1 MAIVAANGEGPRGML
16 GGRRQDDEI
25 VQAAW
30 LYYVGNLS
38 QQQVS
43 DRLGIS
49 RFKVNRML
57 ADAREQGLVRISVEH
72 RTTATLALA
81 DRLAAAFGLDE
92 VQVAPV
98 PKPSE
103 DQDFERV
110 AVGILAANYLARLA
124 SGDQR
129 LVIGVGWGRTLSA
142 MADNL
147 LGLTNRNLT
156 FVSLMGSVTHATR
169 TAPGVVC
176 VRLASQTGGRA
187 MLLPAPFVADDEE
200 DCARILEQRLVKETL
215 TVARNASHALMSV
228 GECRDGAILF
238 ESGLFSPEQM
248 AELRRNNVVGDCC
261 GVFFTADGAVADI
274 PLNRC
279 TPCVKPSEMGDMDVV
294 VTAGGT
300 SKTAATLAVLR
311 AGFVNRLMIDETLA
325 RAVLD
330 QM

>member
-1 MAIVAANGEGPRGML
+1 MST
-16 GGRRQDDEI
+16 GRRQDDDI

-43 DRLGIS
+43 DRLGLS

-57 ADAREQGLVRISVEH
+57 ADAREQGMVRISVEH
-72 RTTATLALA
+72 RTSATLALA
-81 DRLAAAFGLDE
+81 DRLADAFGLAE

-98 PKPSE
+98 PAPTE
-103 DQDFERV
+103 DQDYERT
-110 AVGILAANYLARLA
+110 AVGILAATYLARIA

-147 LGLTNRNLT
+147 SGLTNRNLT
-156 FVSLMGSVTHATR
+156 FVSLMGSVTHATH

-176 VRLASQTGGRA
+176 VRLAAQTGGRA
-187 MLLPAPFVADDEE
+187 MLLPAPFVADSEAA
-200 DCARILEQRLVKETL
+200 CAVVLDQRLVRETL

-238 ESGLFSPEQM
+238 ESGLFSPEQL
-248 AELRRNNVVGDCC
+248 AELRRHNVVGDCC
-261 GVFFTADGAVADI
+261 GVFFTADGTVADI

-279 TPCVKPSEMGDMDVV
+279 TPCVKPAEMGDMDVLM
-294 VTAGGT
+294 TAGGT
-300 SKTAATLAVLR
+300 SKAAATLAVLR
-311 AGFVNRLMIDETLA
+311 AGFVNRLMIDEALA
-325 RAVLD
+325 RAVLERV
-330 QM
+330 

>member
-1 MAIVAANGEGPRGML
+1 ML
-16 GGRRQDDEI
+16 SGRRQDDEI

-72 RTTATLALA
+72 RTSDTLALA
-81 DRLAAAFGLDE
+81 DRLAEAFGLEE

-98 PKPSE
+98 PAPTRE
-103 DQDFERV
+103 QDYERT

-124 SGDQR
+124 TGDQR

-147 LGLTNRNLT
+147 SGLTNRNLT

-187 MLLPAPFVADDEE
+187 MLMPAPFVADDE
-200 DCARILEQRLVKETL
+200 DACARILEQRLVRETL
-215 TVARNASHALMSV
+215 AVARNAGHAFMSV

-238 ESGLFSPEQM
+238 ESGLFNPEQM
-248 AELRRNNVVGDCC
+248 AELRRHNVVGDCC

-279 TPCVKPSEMGDMDVV
+279 TPCVKPSEMGDMNVI
-294 VTAGGT
+294 VTAGGVT
-300 SKTAATLAVLR
+300 KAAATLAVLR
-311 AGFVNRLMIDETLA
+311 AGFVNRLMIDESLA
-325 RAVLD
+325 RVVIE
-330 QM
+330 QI

>member
-1 MAIVAANGEGPRGML
+1 MST
-16 GGRRQDDEI
+16 GRRHDDEI
-25 VQAAW
+25 AQAAW

-57 ADAREQGLVRISVEH
+57 TDAREQGMVRVSVEH
-72 RTTATLALA
+72 RTSATLALA
-81 DRLAAAFGLDE
+81 DRLADTFGLGE

-98 PKPSE
+98 PAPTDDGE
-103 DQDFERV
+103 YERT
-110 AVGILAANYLARLA
+110 AVGILAANYLARVA
-124 SGDQR
+124 SADQR

-147 LGLTNRNLT
+147 SGVSNRNLT

-176 VRLASQTGGRA
+176 VRLAAQTGGRA
-187 MLLPAPFVADDEE
+187 MLLPAPFIADTEAA
-200 DCARILEQRLVKETL
+200 CAAILDQRLVRETL
-215 TVARNASHALMSV
+215 NVARHASHALMSV

-238 ESGLFSPEQM
+238 ESGIFSPEQM

-261 GVFFTADGAVADI
+261 GVFFTADGAVADT

-279 TPCVKPSEMGDMDVV
+279 TPCVKPAEMGAMDVL
-294 VTAGGT
+294 VTAAGIT
-300 SKTAATLAVLR
+300 KAAATLAVLR
-311 AGFVNRLMIDETLA
+311 AGFVNRLMIDEALA
-325 RAVLD
+325 RALLD
-330 QM
+330 RI